1 MKKKPITKW
10 HRKAVIV
17 MVHGLNDTGEKFKT
31 MADYLENEGYQTHAL
46 TLPHSFGMVDLT
58 VLAQQVKDY
67 IDRNFANDELINLI
81 GFSMGGVITRYYLQR
96 LNGLSKVHKYVNI
109 SAPNNGT
116 VLGYLLPFKG
126 IQQMRP
132 DSDFLKDL
140 NQDVKQQLSQI
151 PSLIIWTPVDTM
163 IIPPQSSLIDV
174 GQELLIPLQIHR
186 SMVKDKKVLSAI
198 SQFFNEDEKS

>member
-1 MKKKPITKW
+1 
-10 HRKAVIV
+10 
-17 MVHGLNDTGEKFKT
+17 MVHGLNDTGKKFKT
-31 MADYLENEGYQTHAL
+31 MANYLEDQGYQTHVL

-58 VLAQQVKDY
+58 VLAKQVKDY
-67 IDRNFANDELINLI
+67 IDRTFADDELINLI
-81 GFSMGGVITRYYLQR
+81 GFSMGGVVTRYYLQR

-140 NQDVKQQLSQI
+140 NKDVKQQLSQI

-174 GQELLIPLQIHR
+174 GKELLIPLQIHR
-186 SMVKDKKVLSAI
+186 SMVKDKKVLSGI
-198 SQFFNEDEKS
+198 SQFFHEDGK